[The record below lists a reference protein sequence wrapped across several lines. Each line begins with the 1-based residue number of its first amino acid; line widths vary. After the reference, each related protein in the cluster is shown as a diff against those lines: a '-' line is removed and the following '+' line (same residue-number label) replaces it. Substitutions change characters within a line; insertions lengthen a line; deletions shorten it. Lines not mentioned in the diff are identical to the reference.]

1 MEPPVFGCE
10 TLNVPELEL
19 ELELALELGLVLPLL
34 PPLLHA
40 AAITMTA
47 ILRLAVPDERSLN
60 PMAFTYS

>member
-19 ELELALELGLVLPLL
+19 ALELGLVPPLL

-40 AAITMTA
+40 AAITTTA
-47 ILRLAVPDERSLN
+47 ILRLAVPNERSLN
-60 PMAFTYS
+60 PMAFTCS

>member
-1 MEPPVFGCE
+1 MEPPGFGCE
-10 TLNVPELEL
+10 TLNVPEL